1 MHVCMYVCMYV
12 CMHMGLLLQLFC
24 SPDTSPDASS
34 ASAKNVCMHV
44 PKNRK
49 HLSRC
54 FWIGILIIGTDAQVF
69 SCPQGTL
76 NASRPSGVEVYEV

>member
-1 MHVCMYVCMYV
+1 MGGGHVHMHVCMYVCMY
-12 CMHMGLLLQLFC
+12 
-24 SPDTSPDASS
+24 
-34 ASAKNVCMHV
+34 V

-54 FWIGILIIGTDAQVF
+54 FWIGILITGTDAQVF

-76 NASRPSGVEVYEV
+76 NASRPSGVEIYEVWDPETTPI